1 MLSIPP
7 CTRSSARPMYLMHFV
22 TSGWDRGLPVWP
34 ARQRSP
40 PSHRHRLYSQAAR
53 QYCVLAAKVS
63 CQPRL
68 PPPIGAWQ
76 WLKALFSF
84 KWLVQPSQKFSAFFP
99 GGCILV
105 VAPVLDQGCLCPP
118 LRATSAARCGILL
131 LCPFWDWEK
140 QKPHGCWNVRVRE
153 GTSGKR
159 SDKPT

>member
-76 WLKALFSF
+76 WLKALFFFLMAGSALSKVFSF
-84 KWLVQPSQKFSAFFP
+84 LPRWLHPCCGACAGP
-99 GGCILV
+99 GLLV
-105 VAPVLDQGCLCPP
+105 S
-118 LRATSAARCGILL
+118 TSACYIRCTLWHPPPVPILRL
-131 LCPFWDWEK
+131 RETKTSWMLK
-140 QKPHGCWNVRVRE
+140 RE
-153 GTSGKR
+153 GSWRNFWEEKW
-159 SDKPT
+159 